1 MTRKSK
7 RRVGSCRGSEKGW
20 GGGGIVVGVEVLS
33 FQCLPGDHRAGL
45 RLAGGGGG
53 GAELREAAVARLQA
67 GHRTPE
73 VRDRDPEEHVSAHKL
88 HTRQRTSNMQHQSNR
103 SLPATS

>member
-1 MTRKSK
+1 MT
-7 RRVGSCRGSEKGW
+7 VGGSGKGV
-20 GGGGIVVGVEVLS
+20 GIVVLS

-53 GAELREAAVARLQA
+53 SAELREAAVARLQA

-73 VRDRDPEEHVSAHKL
+73 VRDRDPEKMRT
-88 HTRQRTSNMQHQSNR
+88 HTNITLAS
-103 SLPATS
+103 